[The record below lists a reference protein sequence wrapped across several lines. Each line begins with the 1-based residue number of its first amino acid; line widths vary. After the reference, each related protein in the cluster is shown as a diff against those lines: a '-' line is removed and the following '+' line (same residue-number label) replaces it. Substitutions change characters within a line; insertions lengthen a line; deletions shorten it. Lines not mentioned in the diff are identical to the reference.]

1 MDDGDTATTIAAGVV
16 LITACAVAIFVGC
29 ACKTAVMMTAAGDGT
44 VAGAVYS
51 PAVSMVPW
59 VVSPPVTPLT
69 CQITA
74 VSEVLVTE
82 AVNFFVPETGTE
94 VLAGV
99 TDILIPWA
107 V

>member
-1 MDDGDTATTIAAGVV
+1 MIAS
-16 LITACAVAIFVGC
+16 AVATLVGC
-29 ACKTAVMMTAAGDGT
+29 ACETAAIVTDAGEGT
-44 VAGAVYS
+44 DAGAVYR
-51 PAVSMVPW
+51 PVVSILPC

-74 VSEVLVTE
+74 VLEVLATE

-99 TDILIPWA
+99 TDILMPWA